1 MDISLRFHKDMLVLD
16 APVAAILER
25 LGVDAAR
32 DMEFTLLFEPET
44 MEKAYEL
51 EALTGAQ
58 CIVTPTGAL
67 TPARLAHARMEDKAE
82 ELAAEALRIV
92 RDLKPQHILVELDPC
107 GLPLDPESK
116 ASLMEHR
123 DQYARAAKLF
133 ADAEFDA
140 FFLNGFTSVTDLKC
154 ALMGVRKVSDAPVF
168 ASVNVRGD
176 ATLAGDDAAPAET
189 LEEAAAV
196 MAEFGAQVMG
206 FATDAPIDA
215 ACEFVTRMQMTAQGE
230 TPLPVLAQLVVE
242 EGAGNY
248 SDPDSM
254 VECAAA
260 LRAAGAQF
268 LRAAGDATPAYAGAL
283 VAATL
288 GSDVIAPAVEG

>member
-1 MDISLRFHKDMLVLD
+1 MDVSLRFHKDMLVIGS
-16 APVAAILER
+16 PVAAVLER

-58 CIVTPTGAL
+58 CMVAPTGAF
-67 TPARLAHARMEDKAE
+67 TPARLAHARMESSAD

-92 RDLKPQHILVELDPC
+92 RALKPQHILVEVAPC
-107 GLPLDPESK
+107 GLPLDPDSK
-116 ASLMEHR
+116 ASLVEHR

-133 ADAEFDA
+133 ESQEFDA
-140 FFLNGFTSVTDLKC
+140 FFLNGFTTVTDLKC

-168 ASVNVRGD
+168 ASVNVAANAR
-176 ATLAGDDAAPAET
+176 LASGSAPEET

-196 MAEFGAQVMG
+196 MVEYGAQVMG
-206 FATDAPIDA
+206 FTTNAPIDA
-215 ACEFVTRMQMTAQGE
+215 ACEFVTRMQTAAQGE
-230 TPLPVLAQLVVE
+230 TPLPVLAQLVAE
-242 EGAGNY
+242 EGAGTY
-248 SDPDSM
+248 PDPDAM

-260 LRAAGAQF
+260 LRGAGAQF
-268 LRAAGDATPAYAGAL
+268 LRATGDATPAYAGAL

-288 GSDVIAPAVEG
+288 GTDVVAAAIE

>member
-1 MDISLRFHKDMLVLD
+1 MDISLRFHKDMLVLGS
-16 APVAAILER
+16 PVEAVLER
-25 LGVDAAR
+25 LGVDATR
-32 DMEFTLLFEPET
+32 DTEFTLLFEPET

-58 CIVTPTGAL
+58 CVVAPTGSL

-92 RDLKPQHILVELDPC
+92 RETKPQHILVELNPC
-107 GLPLDPESK
+107 GLPLDPDSK
-116 ASLMEHR
+116 ASLVEHR

-133 ADAEFDA
+133 AAAEFDA
-140 FFLNGFTSVTDLKC
+140 FFLNGFVSVTDLKC

-168 ASVNVRGD
+168 ASVNVSAD
-176 ATLAGDDAAPAET
+176 ATLAQGAAAPVET
-189 LEEAAAV
+189 LEEVAPV
-196 MAEFGAQVMG
+196 MAEYGAQVIG
-206 FATDAPIDA
+206 FATEAPVDV
-215 ACEFVTRMQMTAQGE
+215 ACEFVTRMLAAVPGE

-242 EGAGNY
+242 EGAGTY
-248 SDPDSM
+248 SEPDGM

-288 GSDVIAPAVEG
+288 GTDVMAVQSE